1 MIFLIILLFL
11 ASCFILFWS
20 GSKLVESLGNV
31 ASYLGWREFVV
42 AFFIVA
48 VAASLPNLFV
58 GINASL
64 QGVTALSFGQ
74 IMGNNVIDL
83 TLAIAL
89 AVLIGGS
96 SIKIKSRMVQSSA
109 LFTAIIAVIPLLLI
123 LDGNLSRMDGLALI
137 LTFIIYTVWIFSK
150 GERFKDIYS
159 FPEIKKKSKKKISA
173 FAKFAKF
180 LKDFAKLIFYIIL
193 LLIASWGIV
202 KSSQS
207 FAVLIGVSV
216 SIIGI
221 LLVGLG
227 NAFPEM
233 YFAIVSAKKG
243 KGWLIL
249 GDLMGAI
256 IISTTFV
263 LGIIALI
270 WPMNNIDF
278 SPFLIARIFL
288 VISSLFFLLFIKTG
302 KEITKS
308 EAAILLAIYFIFVFT
323 EIAFQ

>member
-1 MIFLIILLFL
+1 
-11 ASCFILFWS
+11 
-20 GSKLVESLGNV
+20 
-31 ASYLGWREFVV
+31 
-42 AFFIVA
+42 
-48 VAASLPNLFV
+48 
-58 GINASL
+58 
-64 QGVTALSFGQ
+64 
-74 IMGNNVIDL
+74 
-83 TLAIAL
+83 
-89 AVLIGGS
+89 
-96 SIKIKSRMVQSSA
+96 
-109 LFTAIIAVIPLLLI
+109 LLLI

-137 LTFIIYTVWIFSK
+137 LTFIVYSIWIFSK
-150 GERFKDIYS
+150 GERFKDVYS
-159 FPEIKKKSKKKISA
+159 FPEIKKKSKKKVSV
-173 FAKFAKF
+173 FVKFTKFFKDLAKT
-180 LKDFAKLIFYIIL
+180 LIYIAL
-193 LLIASWGIV
+193 LLLASWGIV
-202 KSSQS
+202 KSAQS
-207 FAVLIGVSV
+207 FALSIGVSI

-263 LGIIALI
+263 LGIIAFI

-278 SPFLIARIFL
+278 SPFLIAMVFL

-302 KEITKS
+302 KQITKS

-323 EIAFQ
+323 EIAFQC